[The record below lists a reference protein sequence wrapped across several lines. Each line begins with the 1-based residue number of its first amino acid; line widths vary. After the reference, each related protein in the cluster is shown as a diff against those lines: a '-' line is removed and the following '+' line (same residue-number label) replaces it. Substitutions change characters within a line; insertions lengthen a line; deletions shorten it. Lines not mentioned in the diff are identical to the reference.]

1 MSLPTLR
8 SLVGGTGRE
17 RNGGNRVRTP
27 LLQLARAAC
36 AVGLLV
42 GLAAPVAPR
51 AQSKSDAFAG
61 KIPPVSSALYRKA
74 GRFEVS
80 LSGNL
85 SVNDAFYSKYFG
97 GLKLG
102 YHFTESLSATAFG
115 AMGLNTKAGSAQ
127 VCPSGEGCRMA
138 DRVQMWQVPGNIRLL
153 SGVEAAWAPVY
164 GKLNLF
170 SEQVAHFD
178 LSVLAGADWI
188 TYQKVLSRAEAE
200 DLAAAGGT
208 PGTSST
214 IGGHLGLG
222 VRIFLQEWIA
232 LRLEFRDY
240 VYQAKVPNLRDGSGA
255 RNELQN
261 QLFTEIGVS
270 FFLPFHNRPVQ

>member
-1 MSLPTLR
+1 MSDIQAC
-8 SLVGGTGRE
+8 
-17 RNGGNRVRTP
+17 TP
-27 LLQLARAAC
+27 PLSRLARAAG
-36 AVGLLV
+36 ALLLV
-42 GLAAPVAPR
+42 LCVAGPAAPR

-61 KIPPVSSALYRKA
+61 KIPPVSAGLYRKA
-74 GRFEVS
+74 GRTELT

-102 YHFTESLSATAFG
+102 YHFTETLSATVYG

-127 VCPSGEGCRMA
+127 VCPSNGGCHSA
-138 DRVQMWQVPGNIRLL
+138 DRVQMWQVPGNIKLMT
-153 SGVEAAWAPVY
+153 GVEGAWAPVY

-178 LSVLAGADWI
+178 LSIIGGADWI
-188 TYQKVLSRAEAE
+188 THQKVLSTADAQAL
-200 DLAAAGGT
+200 DAAGGS
-208 PGTSST
+208 PGTVST
-214 IGGHLGLG
+214 IGGHVGLG
-222 VRIFLQEWIA
+222 VRVFFTEAIA

-240 VYQAKVPNLRDGSGA
+240 IYPVQVPNWREGSGA
-255 RNELQN
+255 KRDLQN

-270 FFLPFHNRPVQ
+270 FFLPTHNRPVQ